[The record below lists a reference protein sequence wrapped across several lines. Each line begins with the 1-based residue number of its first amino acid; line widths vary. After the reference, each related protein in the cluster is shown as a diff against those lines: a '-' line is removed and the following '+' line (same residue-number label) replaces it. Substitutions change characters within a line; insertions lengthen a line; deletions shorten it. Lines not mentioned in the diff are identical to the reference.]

1 MEPSE
6 WSSGFRKHNIEGD
19 HGTSLY
25 LFNFLPWYKHLCYS
39 HPYSPSAKQWYW
51 LIMGW
56 NLPSGYKQTFS
67 FHTLNISV
75 ICYSNRKLTN
85 TNSEPNKCQGGV
97 TGILILLGSIP
108 IRVPLGR
115 EPRQLECCHLPLR
128 IRKPVAYMLVSWT
141 HTHVLALLKHTEIE

>member
-1 MEPSE
+1 MSPTIIFYSFDDLVPGRSE
-6 WSSGFRKHNIEGD
+6 
-19 HGTSLY
+19 Y
-25 LFNFLPWYKHLCYS
+25 LITPDKK
-39 HPYSPSAKQWYW
+39 P
-51 LIMGW
+51 M
-56 NLPSGYKQTFS
+56 TD
-67 FHTLNISV
+67 
-75 ICYSNRKLTN
+75 
-85 TNSEPNKCQGGV
+85 QGGV